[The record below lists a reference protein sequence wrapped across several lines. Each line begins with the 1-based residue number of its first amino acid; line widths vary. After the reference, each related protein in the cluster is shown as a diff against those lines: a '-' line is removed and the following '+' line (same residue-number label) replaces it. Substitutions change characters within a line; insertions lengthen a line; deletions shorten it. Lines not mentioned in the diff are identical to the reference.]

1 MLKAIKTLF
10 IATGFFSLVLLVWAN
25 RTGKFAVKPY
35 DHGGQV
41 TQVTPSTKWAPG
53 VIPVRVGIF
62 LENAYDFS
70 IDTQSLAAEGVVW
83 VTWPQEF
90 QDLLDAQGLEIE
102 QVINPVNRVNSWDN
116 ILKPFYAE
124 PIRLPS
130 GEFHQILRFA
140 NRFYAS
146 AVDLHRYP
154 FERLSFP
161 VIFGLNVM
169 SESFGAQKVR
179 LIADTQQS
187 GVGPY
192 IDIIGFVTDRM
203 TVSELIQR
211 YPTAFGHGK
220 AGEPTSSEF
229 SQIRLAVEYRKS
241 GFASAQQ
248 LILPLLIVMLMV
260 LFAPILAASLWDV
273 RIAIPSTA
281 LLTLVFLQQG
291 YRQGL
296 PLLPYVTFLDQIY
309 AECYLVTFALFAL
322 FVWASN
328 KLDSAAEGERP
339 AVIARLNKIDHRV
352 QWVLIAFLVISTTL
366 NYLFPLRY

>member
-1 MLKAIKTLF
+1 MLKAVKRLF
-10 IATGFFSLVLLVWAN
+10 IAVGILGVVLIVWAN
-25 RTGKFAVKPY
+25 RTGRFAVEPY
-35 DHGGQV
+35 NHGGHV
-41 TQVTPSTKWAPG
+41 TQVGPATQWAPG

-70 IDTQSLAAEGVVW
+70 VGTQSLAAEGVVW

-90 QDLLDAQGLEIE
+90 QNILDSQGLAIE
-102 QVINPVNRVNSWDN
+102 QVLNPVNRVNSWDN
-116 ILKPFYAE
+116 ILKPFYSK
-124 PIRLPS
+124 PMKLPS
-130 GEFHQILRFA
+130 GDYHQILRFA

-169 SESFGAQKVR
+169 SESFSAQKVR

-192 IDIIGFVTDRM
+192 IDIIGFITDNIQ
-203 TVSELIQR
+203 VNELIQR
-211 YPTAFGHGK
+211 YPTSFGYGK
-220 AGEPTSSEF
+220 KGESSVSEF
-229 SQIRLAVEYRKS
+229 SQVRLAVEYKKS
-241 GFASAQQ
+241 GFASSLQ
-248 LILPLLIVMLMV
+248 LILPLVIVMLMV
-260 LFAPILAASLWDV
+260 LFAPTLAASLWDV

-281 LLTLVFLQQG
+281 LLTLVFLQQS

-296 PLLPYVTFLDQIY
+296 PSLPYVTFLDQIY
-309 AECYLVTFALFAL
+309 VECYLATFGLFAL

-328 KLDSAAEGERP
+328 KLDSAEEGEKP
-339 AVIARLNKIDHRV
+339 AIIARLNKDDKKV
-352 QWVLIAFLVISTTL
+352 QWGLIAFLVISTTL
-366 NYLFPLRY
+366 NYLFPLEY

>member
-1 MLKAIKTLF
+1 MLKAVKRLF
-10 IATGFFSLVLLVWAN
+10 IAVCIVGMVLLVWAN
-25 RTGKFAVKPY
+25 RTGKFVVKPF
-35 DHGGQV
+35 DHGGEV
-41 TQVTPSTKWAPG
+41 IKVTPSTPWPSG
-53 VIPVRVGIF
+53 IIPVRVGIF

-70 IDTQSLAAEGVVW
+70 IGTQSLAAEGVVW
-83 VTWPQEF
+83 VSWPQEF
-90 QDLLDAQGLEIE
+90 QNLLDAQGLAIE
-102 QVINPVNRVNSWDN
+102 QVLNPVNRVNSWDN
-116 ILKPFYAE
+116 ILKPFYAK
-124 PIRLPS
+124 PIKLAN
-130 GEFHQILRFA
+130 GEYHQILRFA

-154 FERLSFP
+154 FERLAFP

-169 SESFGAQKVR
+169 SESFSAQKVR
-179 LIADTQQS
+179 LIADRGQS

-192 IDIIGFVTDRM
+192 IDIIGFITDR
-203 TVSELIQR
+203 TEVSEFIQR
-211 YPTAFGHGK
+211 YPTAFGYGA
-220 AGEPTSSEF
+220 AGESSSSEF
-229 SQIRLAVEYRKS
+229 SQVSLAVEYKKS
-241 GFASAQQ
+241 WFASAQQ

-260 LFAPILAASLWDV
+260 LFAPVLAASLWDV

-281 LLTLVFLQQG
+281 LLTLVFLQQS

-328 KLDSAAEGERP
+328 KLDSADEAEKP
-339 AVIARLNKIDHRV
+339 SVIARLNTIDRRV
-352 QWVLIAFLVISTTL
+352 QWGMIAFLVLSTAL